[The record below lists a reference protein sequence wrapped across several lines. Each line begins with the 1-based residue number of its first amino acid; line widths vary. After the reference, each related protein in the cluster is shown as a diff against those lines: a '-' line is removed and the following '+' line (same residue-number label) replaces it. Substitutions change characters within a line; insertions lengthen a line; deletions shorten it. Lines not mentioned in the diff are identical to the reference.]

1 MEQETL
7 TLPEHTSSR
16 PVFSGVRV
24 TQSLVLCV
32 CFVNRCLSFYF
43 WSLSGLFFFDLR
55 ILITPLWYFQTLL
68 TPVATNQMPILFTS
82 LSYNASHYH
91 VTQVDFLKLFFTTCI
106 IACNWIL
113 RSHDGTM
120 ILMNTRENK
129 YYDDRHFGTDPLNAL
144 SVSHIPI
151 MHHCM

>member
-1 MEQETL
+1 MCMFCKSLFVLLLLVIVWSVLLRFTDSDYPPL
-7 TLPEHTSSR
+7 
-16 PVFSGVRV
+16 VFSNSSHSCG
-24 TQSLVLCV
+24 
-32 CFVNRCLSFYF
+32 
-43 WSLSGLFFFDLR
+43 DK
-55 ILITPLWYFQTLL
+55 
-68 TPVATNQMPILFTS
+68 NQMPIFFTS
-82 LSYNASHYH
+82 VSYNASRYH